1 MSGLTV
7 GANTRLGDWNLRAS
21 VDIQDPKDDTSGL
34 RLARRSKKHGSLA
47 AEYTIAKAKI
57 GVETVFSGNRFDD
70 VANKKTLAGYGLLNI
85 YGTYEVVKN
94 LTVIGRWNNA
104 LNKDYELA
112 KNYATAGSSI
122 FVGLNYGFK

>member
-7 GANTRLGDWNLRAS
+7 GANTRIGDWNLRAS

-57 GVETVFSGNRFDD
+57 ANRVFR
-70 VANKKTLAGYGLLNI
+70 
-85 YGTYEVVKN
+85 
-94 LTVIGRWNNA
+94 
-104 LNKDYELA
+104 
-112 KNYATAGSSI
+112 
-122 FVGLNYGFK
+122 

>member
-1 MSGLTV
+1 
-7 GANTRLGDWNLRAS
+7 
-21 VDIQDPKDDTSGL
+21 
-34 RLARRSKKHGSLA
+34 
-47 AEYTIAKAKI
+47 
-57 GVETVFSGNRFDD
+57 
-70 VANKKTLAGYGLLNI
+70 LLNI